1 MPLGSP
7 TLNWSVYFQGQLVQS
22 DAMNARTDQVLIEKL
37 NSLAPQQRA
46 EVEDFVDFLKA
57 RRECDRDDAARR
69 LGEAFAK
76 LDALNPPPVSPQDV
90 EAEIETARAAR
101 RARDADRR

>member
-1 MPLGSP
+1 MNTGS
-7 TLNWSVYFQGQLVQS
+7 
-22 DAMNARTDQVLIEKL
+22 DQVLIEKL

-57 RRECDRDDAARR
+57 RRERERDDAAQR

-76 LDALNPPPVSPQDV
+76 LDALNATPESPHDV
-90 EAEIETARAAR
+90 QAEIETARAAR

>member
-1 MPLGSP
+1 
-7 TLNWSVYFQGQLVQS
+7 
-22 DAMNARTDQVLIEKL
+22 MNARTDQVLIEKL

-57 RRECDRDDAARR
+57 RRERDRDDAARR

-76 LDALNPPPVSPQDV
+76 LDALNPPPVSSQDV
-90 EAEIETARAAR
+90 QAEIEAARAAR
-101 RARDADRR
+101 RARDADCR